1 VGSQGI
7 TLVEGWILR
16 EDTWYGVC
24 RVSALDELKAKFEE
38 LFKKASE
45 SLPEVKGWNK
55 VYQIVLEDDGKFY
68 IEIKNGNLQVVEGEH
83 PSPIATLQTT
93 TETMKKILSG
103 ELDAMKAFMMRQLKI
118 TGNVLDTMNLKRL
131 IDAGLGKA

>member
-1 VGSQGI
+1 LSG
-7 TLVEGWILR
+7 
-16 EDTWYGVC
+16 
-24 RVSALDELKAKFEE
+24 LDEIKAKFEE
-38 LFKKASE
+38 IFKKASE
-45 SLPEVKGWNK
+45 ALPEVRGWNK

-68 IEIKNGNLQVVEGEH
+68 VAIKNGELEIKEGEH

-93 TETMKKILSG
+93 TDTMKKILSG

-131 IDAGLGKA
+131 IDAGLGKS

>member
-1 VGSQGI
+1 MS
-7 TLVEGWILR
+7 TLE
-16 EDTWYGVC
+16 
-24 RVSALDELKAKFEE
+24 ELKAKFEE
-38 LFKKASE
+38 IFKKALE

-55 VYQIVLEDDGKFY
+55 VYQFVLEDDGKFY
-68 IEIKNGNLQVVEGEH
+68 IEIKNGSLQVVEGEH
-83 PSPIATLQTT
+83 PSPIATLQTN
-93 TETMKKILSG
+93 TETMRKILAG